1 MVKLF
6 KNKEKRVKIKNKNYI
21 IEDSKKQ
28 QADNNAD
35 DYKNELIISKERE
48 IFKNIY
54 NERLD
59 KLEELTKK
67 INFDNLKYF
76 TESTNMET
84 DFSAKENPIT
94 FHNNIKTNRITR
106 TEAKDTQEDFNKY
119 LKMIQRGNKTDQ
131 EKKCCQIL
139 ICF

>member
-119 LKMIQRGNKTDQ
+119 LKMIRRGNKTDQ